1 MLLTAPLLFA
11 LVACLLACLL
21 ARSQDGATAFHHAC
35 TGGTPA
41 HADVAAYLVS
51 KGAKGVCNDPK
62 CMKCKLLVKQA
73 RRRLA
78 RQAESAAR
86 AEAVRRQEDTE
97 QKAAEVRAVE
107 AEVEASCPS
116 LFCSFA
122 DFANELRA
130 TERNAEEELQAR
142 RQAEADEKAERKA
155 AAAAG
160 AAAGETKGG
169 GKAKKKGKKG
179 KKGKKK

>member
-1 MLLTAPLLFA
+1 
-11 LVACLLACLL
+11 LLARSL

-51 KGAKGVCNDPK
+51 KGAKGVCSDAK

-86 AEAVRRQEDTE
+86 AEAARRQEQQQE

-130 TERNAEEELQAR
+130 TERGAEEELQAR

-155 AAAAG
+155 AG
-160 AAAGETKGG
+160 AAAGDNKGG